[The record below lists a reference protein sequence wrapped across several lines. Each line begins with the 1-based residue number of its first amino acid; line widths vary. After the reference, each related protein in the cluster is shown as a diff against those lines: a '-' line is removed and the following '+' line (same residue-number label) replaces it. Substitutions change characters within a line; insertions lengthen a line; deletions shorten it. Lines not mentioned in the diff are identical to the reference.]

1 MRAAGITLVVGRR
14 ALRTQQWPS
23 AFATSLRRT
32 CTTSGPHTAA
42 AAVRVTSE
50 MERSTARVLRPF
62 SGRRTLR
69 GVVFDMDGTLTEP
82 YMDFAEMKR
91 RVGVT
96 DGDILDVMGTWSEER
111 QAQANAVIAEME
123 TEARDNMTLMPGVHE
138 LLAVL
143 DAWGLPRG
151 ILTRN
156 VTTSVDWL
164 HNTHLQVLTC

>member
-62 SGRRTLR
+62 SGGRRTLR
-69 GVVFDMDGTLTEP
+69 GVVFDMDGTLVRHQGSPPWT
-82 YMDFAEMKR
+82 FALHHWS
-91 RVGVT
+91 
-96 DGDILDVMGTWSEER
+96 DGACVRTAARAG
-111 QAQANAVIAEME
+111 
-123 TEARDNMTLMPGVHE
+123 EARGRRTNAEWCGRGGGRRRNRIWTLQ
-138 LLAVL
+138 
-143 DAWGLPRG
+143 R
-151 ILTRN
+151 
-156 VTTSVDWL
+156 
-164 HNTHLQVLTC
+164 